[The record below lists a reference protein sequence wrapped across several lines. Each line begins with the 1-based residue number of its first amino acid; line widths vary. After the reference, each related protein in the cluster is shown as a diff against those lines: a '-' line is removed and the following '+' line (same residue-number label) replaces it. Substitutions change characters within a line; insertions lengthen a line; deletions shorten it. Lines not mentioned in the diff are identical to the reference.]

1 MTDTEQIRATLTLC
15 LLAAYTD
22 RQKHE
27 REGEEIRRIAEGLA
41 ASEEI
46 NLPALYQD
54 VLMKRTGVQDV
65 AARLQDDDA
74 RRLAYEMAVCVCEA
88 DGSISEAERA
98 FLADARQTLQL
109 DAAAAEATVQQAEAL
124 AQAPLAEA
132 PLAEALQETP
142 LFGNSRAQGTPH
154 EAGSP
159 QTASLP
165 DTLANQNVP
174 SGRPTP
180 DAQAI
185 DQQILRAAITNGA
198 IELLPESLSTLAII
212 PLQMRLVYQIGQQYG
227 YPLDKGHIRD
237 FLATLGVGVTSQYLE
252 QAGRKLLGS
261 LLGKKLGKGM
271 LGGLGRQ
278 AVSSGMSFA
287 STYALGHVA
296 REYYAGGRTLSTQML
311 KDAYQRV
318 LGDGRALQSQYLP
331 QIEAES
337 RQLDAAKVMA
347 LVRGQG

>member
-1 MTDTEQIRATLTLC
+1 MR
-15 LLAAYTD
+15 
-22 RQKHE
+22 
-27 REGEEIRRIAEGLA
+27 
-41 ASEEI
+41 
-46 NLPALYQD
+46 
-54 VLMKRTGVQDV
+54 
-65 AARLQDDDA
+65 
-74 RRLAYEMAVCVCEA
+74 
-88 DGSISEAERA
+88 SISEAERA
-98 FLADARQTLQL
+98 FLAEARQALQL

-124 AQAPLAEA
+124 AQAPLSE
-132 PLAEALQETP
+132 PLQETP
-142 LFGNSRAQGTPH
+142 LFGNSRAQGAPH

-159 QTASLP
+159 PAPPHP
-165 DTLANQNVP
+165 DAPTNQNVP
-174 SGRPTP
+174 TGRPTP